1 MKKIYL
7 LLMAMLMATAINAQT
22 TGYNRLKNVST
33 GHYANLASSG
43 SFAPNADKESAN
55 GLAGTI
61 AYMAFGDNQVTQL
74 RMQGLDV
81 INVAI
86 PMMKALVLT
95 TIDEEQFISMRTTM
109 VEMIKKQ
116 MSGAMGSMVARM
128 MEDYTYEEFLE
139 WFDKIDT
146 NLYFE
151 KVEKGDGYR
160 LFMVTPDFPL
170 NGGTFN
176 DYLIEKAN
184 QFMKAYTGTLQ
195 EKADEYLVGDL
206 EGLRPMAYVFISHM
220 RFGNRMYLTE
230 QTGEY
235 ALNFGFANKEDVAKA
250 KSIWDFE
257 PVDNDTN
264 YFGLTPQVVDAEGN
278 YYTSFVADFP
288 ITLAEGMKA
297 YYVTDE
303 MEPAESQVKWQAIE
317 SESIPGLTPVIIQLK
332 GSSASDNKVQ
342 LPENEPDALYLDG
355 NQLLPVAND
364 LGFLLGRTLEE
375 PDPNIYVLD
384 VKEGKVCLASNM
396 EQTMKSNTVYLYL
409 DETRK
414 GENTS
419 SYLFLVDKVT
429 GITEVAAQTKGSNV
443 FYDLQGRRVS
453 QPSKGIYIVN
463 GKKVAY

>member
-1 MKKIYL
+1 
-7 LLMAMLMATAINAQT
+7 MAMLMATAINAQT

-43 SFAPNADKESAN
+43 TFAPNVDKESAN

-74 RMQGLDV
+74 RMQGVDV
-81 INVAI
+81 VNVAI

-95 TIDEEQFISMRTTM
+95 VIDEEEFIIMRTTM

-116 MSGAMGSMVARM
+116 MTGAMGSMIARM

-151 KVEKGDGYR
+151 KVEKGEGYR

-184 QFMKAYTGTLQ
+184 QFMKAYTGTIQ

-235 ALNFGFANKEDVAKA
+235 ELNFGFANNEDVSKA
-250 KSIWDFE
+250 KSVWDFE
-257 PVDNDTN
+257 QVDNDTN
-264 YFGLTPQVVDAEGN
+264 YFGLTPQVMDAEGN

-303 MEPAESQVKWQAIE
+303 MDPAYSQVRWQEIE
-317 SESIPGLTPVIIQLK
+317 SEYVSGMTPVIIQLK
-332 GSSASDNKVQ
+332 GSSANDNKVQ
-342 LPENEPDALYLDG
+342 LPENDPYEYLDG

-364 LGFLLGRTLEE
+364 LGFLLGRTLDE

-396 EQTMKSNTVYLYL
+396 EQTLKSNTAYLYL

-414 GENTS
+414 EQNPS
-419 SYLFLVDKVT
+419 SCLFLVGNLA
-429 GITEVAAQTKGSNV
+429 GITEVAAETKGSNV
-443 FYDLQGRRVS
+443 CYDLQGSRVS
-453 QPSKGIYIVN
+453 HPSKGIYIVN
-463 GKKVAY
+463 GKKVAF